1 MKLDAKDFKR
11 LQWAIAFLV
20 IMALIGGGS
29 LWTTHQLKI
38 NSEKTFKEVTAA
50 RRDMQAKLARASDE
64 QQELRDK
71 IDRFQQLKAKGYI
84 GAERR
89 LDWIEAIARIKV
101 ARRILKLEYEL
112 SPQRQVDSTLLPGG
126 ASAGGFEL
134 MASQMRLQLE
144 LLHEAELLAFLAELR
159 DTVQALVKVRSC
171 TIERIATG
179 NTIRSGNLAQ
189 LKAECVL
196 EWITLKDDK

>member
-89 LDWIEAIARIKV
+89 LDWIEAIARIKT
-101 ARRILKLEYEL
+101 ARRILKLDYEF

-126 ASAGGFEL
+126 ALAGGFEL
-134 MASQMRLQLE
+134 MSSQMRLQLE

-189 LKAECVL
+189 LKADCTL